1 MIKIKFQQKTD
12 LKTIPHHYNRNKT
25 IKDHSSKCM
34 YKLTI
39 STHPAHRSLKC
50 MVNTRIYNTDFNIS
64 TRSALIHM
72 IGNKP

>member
-12 LKTIPHHYNRNKT
+12 LKTIPYTYNRNKT
-25 IKDHSSKCM
+25 IKDNSSMCM

-39 STHPAHRSLKC
+39 PTHPAQRSLKC
-50 MVNTRIYNTDFNIS
+50 MVNTRIYNTDFYIS